1 MIKKYLYESLRLWVV
16 IGSFVFTYN
25 EAWGFE
31 IDGISYSVSGCTA
44 QITACYSSKKE
55 IVLPDS
61 VDYKGKKYPVTKM
74 TIRAFAQ
81 KANLEKIKL
90 PKSII
95 SIGDQCFYYC
105 TSLKSVTLSDS
116 LATIGQSAFSGC
128 SVLDSLTLPN
138 SLTNIGHEAFSYCK
152 GLGAVILPDSITW
165 IGKYAFRGCTNLA
178 YIRLPKK
185 LRTIYEYAF
194 ADCSSL
200 KKLEIPNGVETIS
213 EGCLLGCINLEELV
227 IPFVGSSKN
236 LKSPSRTSLFGI
248 LFGSTGRDSCTLTS
262 QYYGKGREMFYIPN
276 KLSKVIVTGNSNLYY
291 AFYGCSNIKEIVL
304 RDISYIGPESFYN
317 CSGLTSLAL
326 PESLTTIESGAFAK
340 CSNLKKLEIPYGVE
354 SIGERCLD
362 GCKSLEEL
370 VIPFVGTAKNPQ
382 GPSKN
387 TLLGTLFGTSQC
399 DGCIETEQRFRS
411 GSNSEDLV
419 RFYIPEKLSKVT
431 VTGNSNLYYTF
442 SNCGNIKEI
451 NIRNVSLIGE
461 RTFYG
466 CSGLTNLNLP
476 ETLTAIGDR
485 IFDGCSSL
493 TSVTFPESLNCF
505 GDNCFQG
512 WSGLT
517 SLTLPDSLTTIKSY
531 AFSGCSG
538 LTSLTLP
545 ESLTTIKSYAFSG
558 CSGLTS
564 LTLPESLTTIESHA
578 FNGCTG
584 LTSLTLPKSLIT
596 IKGAAFYGCSGLT
609 SVKLPENL
617 SEIGERAFYGCS
629 SLKKLEIPSAIES
642 IGNSCLDGCKS
653 LEELVIPFIG
663 TEKAPKG
670 PSMNTLLGTLFG
682 ERRYEGCIE
691 IQQYF
696 KAGGNPQPLT
706 FYIPEKLS
714 RVTVT
719 GNSDLYY
726 AFYNCCNIKEIN
738 LSNTCFIGEKTFY
751 GCSGLTNLTLPES
764 LTTIGA
770 SAFQGCSALKSIV
783 IPRNVSSIYRDA
795 FSNCTGL
802 KTVKL
807 KTSRFLN
814 NTYTLEKIFEN
825 CVQEYV
831 FDVESLTTNSV
842 YGISNLSRVT
852 VGQSCKTIEKNAFY
866 RATIDT
872 LWISKDIAYIGNQ
885 NVTVGH
891 FFYQGS
897 EAYWDR
903 VVNES
908 ELEPDEFGIPS
919 IFERDGVKYGIEPN
933 SNSASVI
940 KAPNTAKVYICSKL
954 ELSGEEFRIISI
966 ADNAFKDCTAI
977 DTIFY
982 EGNKVQWEKMI
993 VGKHNDILQEIP
1005 IVYNYKKT
1013 EEDAALGD
1021 CYVYLNSCTLK
1032 KEKDQELAISMK
1044 NTEAITALQFE
1055 LMLPDGFSV
1064 TQNTDGLYKADI
1076 STDRSSSTQH
1086 DIVEVKKMASNRY
1099 LILCSS
1105 TTNKTFVG
1113 NDGTVISLYIDVN
1126 ENVTDGDYSFVL
1138 KNITLACDNG
1148 DVFRTNEIN
1157 APVVIHSDIRGDV
1170 NNDQEVNIG
1179 DISCI
1184 ANIVLGDIADS
1195 YNLKA
1200 ADVNLDGDINVGD
1213 VAYTAEYIINGSFP
1227 NTTYKKNLYMLPN
1240 NMPML
1245 SVPDFEMQTGNDH
1258 GTTISLTSNGDITA
1272 FQFDME
1278 LPKGL
1283 RIKREFGKE
1292 CIVPGKHISDSHILE
1307 WAQQEN
1313 TDMRFMGYSLSNIAF
1328 NKGIENLISIELVAD
1343 KDIMSGVYPIVL
1355 KNIVLATKT
1364 QTVKLYDQIVYVSV
1378 NQTTSINNIIDK
1390 STTEDVFNIQGI
1402 KLQNRQR
1409 GINIINRKKVLIK

>member
-1 MIKKYLYESLRLWVV
+1 M
-16 IGSFVFTYN
+16 
-25 EAWGFE
+25 
-31 IDGISYSVSGCTA
+31 
-44 QITACYSSKKE
+44 
-55 IVLPDS
+55 
-61 VDYKGKKYPVTKM
+61 
-74 TIRAFAQ
+74 
-81 KANLEKIKL
+81 
-90 PKSII
+90 
-95 SIGDQCFYYC
+95 
-105 TSLKSVTLSDS
+105 
-116 LATIGQSAFSGC
+116 
-128 SVLDSLTLPN
+128 
-138 SLTNIGHEAFSYCK
+138 
-152 GLGAVILPDSITW
+152 
-165 IGKYAFRGCTNLA
+165 
-178 YIRLPKK
+178 
-185 LRTIYEYAF
+185 
-194 ADCSSL
+194 
-200 KKLEIPNGVETIS
+200 EIPNGVGTIS

-227 IPFVGSSKN
+227 VPFVGTSENFKG
-236 LKSPSRTSLFGI
+236 PSRTSLFGI
-248 LFGSTGRDSCTLTS
+248 LFGSTGRDSCTLTL
-262 QYYGKGREMFYIPN
+262 QCYGTGSCYEMFYIPN

-304 RDISYIGPESFYN
+304 RDVSYIGAKSFYN
-317 CSGLTSLAL
+317 CSGLTNLAL
-326 PESLTTIESGAFAK
+326 PESLTTIESYAFMG
-340 CSNLKKLEIPYGVE
+340 CSSLKKMEIPNGVE
-354 SIGERCLD
+354 SIGEGCLL
-362 GCKSLEEL
+362 GCINLEEL
-370 VIPFVGTAKNPQ
+370 VVPYVGTAKNPQ
-382 GPSKN
+382 SPSKN
-387 TLLGTLFGTSQC
+387 TLLGTLFGTNQC

-411 GSNSEDLV
+411 GSNSEALV

-451 NIRNVSLIGE
+451 NIRNVSFIGE

-476 ETLTAIGDR
+476 ETLTTIGDR

-493 TSVTFPESLNCF
+493 TSVTFPKSLNCF

-545 ESLTTIKSYAFSG
+545 ESLTTIESFAF
-558 CSGLTS
+558 CDC
-564 LTLPESLTTIESHA
+564 A
-578 FNGCTG
+578 G
-584 LTSLTLPKSLIT
+584 LTSLTLPKSLTT
-596 IKGAAFYGCSGLT
+596 IEGAAFYGCSSLT

-629 SLKKLEIPSAIES
+629 SLKKLEIPSGIES

-663 TEKAPKG
+663 TEKAPKS
-670 PSMNTLLGTLFG
+670 PSENTLLGTLFG
-682 ERRYEGCIE
+682 TRRYEGCIE
-691 IQQYF
+691 TQQYF
-696 KAGGNPQPLT
+696 KAGGNPQTLT

-719 GNSDLYY
+719 GKSDLYY
-726 AFYNCCNIKEIN
+726 AFYNCCNIKEII
-738 LSNTCFIGEKTFY
+738 LSNTNFIGEKTFY
-751 GCSGLTNLTLPES
+751 GCSGLNNLILPDSLITIGASAFAGCSALKSIVLPES

-770 SAFQGCSALKSIV
+770 KAFQYCSALKSIV
-783 IPRNVSSIYRDA
+783 IPKKVSSIYQYA

-814 NTYTLEKIFEN
+814 NACTLGGIFEN

-831 FDVESLTTNSV
+831 FDVDSLKTNAV

-852 VGQSCKTIEKNAFY
+852 VGQSCTTIEKNALY
-866 RATIDT
+866 HATIDT

-897 EAYWDR
+897 EADWNR
-903 VVNES
+903 VVNKS
-908 ELEPDEFGIPS
+908 KLEPDEYGIPR
-919 IFERDGVKYGIEPN
+919 ILERNGVQYGIE
-933 SNSASVI
+933 SNHNNASVI
-940 KAPNTAKVYICSKL
+940 KSPNTAKVYICSKI
-954 ELSGEEFRIISI
+954 ELAGEEFRIISI

-993 VGKHNDILQEIP
+993 VGKHNDILQDIP
-1005 IVYNYKKT
+1005 IVYNNKKT
-1013 EEDAALGD
+1013 EEDATLGD
-1021 CYVYLNSCTLK
+1021 SYLYLNSCTLK
-1032 KEKDQELAISMK
+1032 KEKGQELAISMK
-1044 NTEAITALQFE
+1044 NAKAITALQFE

-1064 TQNTDGLYKADI
+1064 TQNTDGLYKVDI
-1076 STDRSSSTQH
+1076 STDRSSSTKH
-1086 DIVEVKKMASNRY
+1086 DIVEVKKLAFDRY

-1105 TTNKTFVG
+1105 TTNKTFAG
-1113 NDGTVISLYIDVN
+1113 NDGTAISLYIDVS

-1148 DVFRTNEIN
+1148 DVFRTNEID
-1157 APVVIHSDIRGDV
+1157 ASVVVRSDIRGDV

-1213 VAYTAEYIINGSFP
+1213 VAYTAEYIIKGSFP
-1227 NTTYKKNLYMLPN
+1227 NTTYMRNLYMLPS

-1245 SVPDFEMQTGNDH
+1245 SFPNFEMQTNNDH
-1258 GTTISLTSNGDITA
+1258 RTTINLTSNGDITA

-1292 CIVPGKHISDSHILE
+1292 CIVQGKHISDSHILE
-1307 WAQQEN
+1307 WAQQES
-1313 TDMRFMGYSLSNIAF
+1313 TDMRVIGYSLSNVAF
-1328 NKGIENLISIELVAD
+1328 NKGTENLISIELIAD
-1343 KDIMSGVYPIVL
+1343 KDTMSGVYPIVL

-1364 QTVKLYDQIVYVSV
+1364 QTIKLYDQIVYVSV
-1378 NQTTSINNIIDK
+1378 NQTTSINNIVNK
-1390 STTEDVFNIQGI
+1390 STTEDVFTIQGI

-1409 GINIINRKKVLIK
+1409 GINIINHKKVLIK

>member
-1 MIKKYLYESLRLWVV
+1 MKDVIKKYLYESLRLWVV

-31 IDGISYSVSGCTA
+31 IDGISYSVSGRTA
-44 QITACYSSKKE
+44 IITGCDHSIKE

-61 VDYKGKKYPVTKM
+61 VDYNGKKYPVTEM
-74 TIRAFAQ
+74 AIRAFSQ
-81 KANLEKIKL
+81 RSNLEKIKL

-95 SIGDQCFYYC
+95 SIGDQCFSEC

-116 LATIGQSAFSGC
+116 LTTIGRSAFLNC
-128 SVLDSLTLPN
+128 SALDSLTLPN
-138 SLTNIGHEAFSYCK
+138 SLTRIGDEAFSGCK
-152 GLGAVILPDSITW
+152 GLRAVILPESITW
-165 IGKYAFRGCTNLA
+165 IGKYTFNQCTNLS
-178 YIRLPKK
+178 YIRLPKG

-200 KKLEIPNGVETIS
+200 RYLEIPNGVESIGKGCLLGCINLEELVVPYVGTEKNPQGPSRESLFGNLFGSGSTKRDSCTLTLQCYGTGSSSYEMFYIPNKLSKVVVTGNTNLYYAFYGCGNIKEIVLRDVSYIGAKSFYNCSGLTNLALPESLTTIES
-213 EGCLLGCINLEELV
+213 YAFMGCSSLKKIEIPNSVESIGEGCLLGCINLEELV
-227 IPFVGSSKN
+227 V
-236 LKSPSRTSLFGI
+236 
-248 LFGSTGRDSCTLTS
+248 
-262 QYYGKGREMFYIPN
+262 
-276 KLSKVIVTGNSNLYY
+276 
-291 AFYGCSNIKEIVL
+291 
-304 RDISYIGPESFYN
+304 
-317 CSGLTSLAL
+317 
-326 PESLTTIESGAFAK
+326 
-340 CSNLKKLEIPYGVE
+340 PY
-354 SIGERCLD
+354 
-362 GCKSLEEL
+362 
-370 VIPFVGTAKNPQ
+370 VGTEKNPQ

-387 TLLGTLFGTSQC
+387 TLLGTLFGTSRR
-399 DGCIETEQRFRS
+399 DGCIETEQRFKS
-411 GSNSEDLV
+411 GSNSETLV
-419 RFYIPEKLSKVT
+419 IFYIPKKLSKVT

-493 TSVTFPESLNCF
+493 TSVTFPESLKCF

-517 SLTLPDSLTTIKSY
+517 SLTLPDT
-531 AFSGCSG
+531 
-538 LTSLTLP
+538 
-545 ESLTTIKSYAFSG
+545 LTTIKSYAFSG

-564 LTLPESLTTIESHA
+564 LTLPESLTTIESFA
-578 FNGCTG
+578 FEGCTG
-584 LTSLTLPKSLIT
+584 LTSLTLPKSLTT
-596 IKGAAFYGCSGLT
+596 IKGAVFYGCSGLT

-629 SLKKLEIPSAIES
+629 SLKKLEIPSDIES
-642 IGNSCLDGCKS
+642 IGESCLGGCRS
-653 LEELVIPFIG
+653 LEELVVPFVG
-663 TEKAPKG
+663 TEKNPQG
-670 PSMNTLLGTLFG
+670 PSKNTLLGTLFG
-682 ERRYEGCIE
+682 TSKYEECVE
-691 IQQYF
+691 TQQYF
-696 KAGGNPQPLT
+696 NAGGNPQTLT

-714 RVTVT
+714 MVTVT

-726 AFYNCCNIKEIN
+726 AFYNCCNLKEIN

-770 SAFQGCSALKSIV
+770 GAFAGCSALKSIV
-783 IPRNVSSIYRDA
+783 IPQKVSSIYQYA

-807 KTSRFLN
+807 KTTRFLN
-814 NTYTLEKIFEN
+814 NACTLGKIFEN

-831 FDVESLTTNSV
+831 FDVDSLTTNAV
-842 YGISNLSRVT
+842 YNISNLSRVT
-852 VGQSCKTIEKNAFY
+852 IGQSCTTIENNALY

-872 LWISKDIAYIGNQ
+872 LWISKDIAYVGNQ
-885 NVTVGH
+885 NVTVRH
-891 FFYQGS
+891 FYYQGS
-897 EAYWDR
+897 EADWNR
-903 VVNES
+903 VVNKS
-908 ELEPDEFGIPS
+908 ELEPDEFGIPR
-919 IFERDGVKYGIEPN
+919 IFERDRVKYGIE
-933 SNSASVI
+933 SNKNNASVI
-940 KAPNTAKVYICSKL
+940 KSPNTAKVYICSKI
-954 ELSGEEFRIISI
+954 ELVGEEFRVISI

-1005 IVYNYKKT
+1005 IVYNYKKN
-1013 EEDAALGD
+1013 EENATLGD

-1157 APVVIHSDIRGDV
+1157 APVVVHSDIRGDV

-1184 ANIVLGDIADS
+1184 ANIVLGNITDS

-1227 NTTYKKNLYMLPN
+1227 NTTYMRNLYMLPS

-1245 SVPDFEMQTGNDH
+1245 SVPDFEMQTGSDH
-1258 GTTISLTSNGDITA
+1258 ETMINLTSNGDITA
-1272 FQFDME
+1272 FQFDIE

-1292 CIVPGKHISDSHILE
+1292 CIVHGRNISDSHILE

-1313 TDMRFMGYSLSNIAF
+1313 TDMRVMGYSLSNMAF
-1328 NKGIENLISIELVAD
+1328 NKGTENLISIELVTD

-1364 QTVKLYDQIVYVSV
+1364 QTIKLYDQIVYVSV
-1378 NQTTSINNIIDK
+1378 NQTTSINNIINK
-1390 STTEDVFNIQGI
+1390 SITEDVFNIQGI
-1402 KLQNRQR
+1402 KLKNRQR

>member
-1 MIKKYLYESLRLWVV
+1 M
-16 IGSFVFTYN
+16 
-25 EAWGFE
+25 
-31 IDGISYSVSGCTA
+31 
-44 QITACYSSKKE
+44 
-55 IVLPDS
+55 
-61 VDYKGKKYPVTKM
+61 
-74 TIRAFAQ
+74 
-81 KANLEKIKL
+81 
-90 PKSII
+90 
-95 SIGDQCFYYC
+95 
-105 TSLKSVTLSDS
+105 
-116 LATIGQSAFSGC
+116 
-128 SVLDSLTLPN
+128 
-138 SLTNIGHEAFSYCK
+138 
-152 GLGAVILPDSITW
+152 
-165 IGKYAFRGCTNLA
+165 
-178 YIRLPKK
+178 
-185 LRTIYEYAF
+185 
-194 ADCSSL
+194 
-200 KKLEIPNGVETIS
+200 EIPNGVGTIS

-227 IPFVGSSKN
+227 VPFVGTSENFKG
-236 LKSPSRTSLFGI
+236 PSRTSLFGI
-248 LFGSTGRDSCTLTS
+248 LFGSTGRDSCTLTL
-262 QYYGKGREMFYIPN
+262 QCYGTGSCYEMFYIPN

-304 RDISYIGPESFYN
+304 RDVSYIGAKSFYN
-317 CSGLTSLAL
+317 CSGLTNLAL
-326 PESLTTIESGAFAK
+326 PESLTTIESYAFMG
-340 CSNLKKLEIPYGVE
+340 CSSLKKMEIPNGVE
-354 SIGERCLD
+354 SIGEGCLL
-362 GCKSLEEL
+362 GCINLEEL
-370 VIPFVGTAKNPQ
+370 VVPYVGTAKNPQ
-382 GPSKN
+382 SPSKN
-387 TLLGTLFGTSQC
+387 TLLGTLFGTNQC

-411 GSNSEDLV
+411 GSNSEALV

-451 NIRNVSLIGE
+451 NIRNVSFIGE

-476 ETLTAIGDR
+476 ETLTTIGDR

-493 TSVTFPESLNCF
+493 TSVTFPKSLNCF

-545 ESLTTIKSYAFSG
+545 ESLTTIESFAF
-558 CSGLTS
+558 CDC
-564 LTLPESLTTIESHA
+564 A
-578 FNGCTG
+578 G
-584 LTSLTLPKSLIT
+584 LTSLTLPKSLTT
-596 IKGAAFYGCSGLT
+596 IEGAAFYGCSSLT

-629 SLKKLEIPSAIES
+629 SLKKLEIPSGIES

-663 TEKAPKG
+663 TEKAPKS
-670 PSMNTLLGTLFG
+670 PSENTLLGTLFG
-682 ERRYEGCIE
+682 TRRYEGCIE
-691 IQQYF
+691 TQQYF
-696 KAGGNPQPLT
+696 KAGGNPQTLT

-719 GNSDLYY
+719 GKSDLYY
-726 AFYNCCNIKEIN
+726 AFYNCCNIKEII
-738 LSNTCFIGEKTFY
+738 LSNTNFIGEKTFY
-751 GCSGLTNLTLPES
+751 GCSGLNNLILPDSLITIGASAFAGCSALKSIVLPES

-770 SAFQGCSALKSIV
+770 KAFQYCSALKSIV
-783 IPRNVSSIYRDA
+783 IPKKVSSIYQYA

-814 NTYTLEKIFEN
+814 NACTLGGIFEN

-831 FDVESLTTNSV
+831 FDVDSLKTNAV

-852 VGQSCKTIEKNAFY
+852 VGQSCTTIEKNALY
-866 RATIDT
+866 HATIDT

-897 EAYWDR
+897 EADWNR
-903 VVNES
+903 VVNKS
-908 ELEPDEFGIPS
+908 KLEPDEYGIPR
-919 IFERDGVKYGIEPN
+919 ILERNGVQYGIE
-933 SNSASVI
+933 SNHNNASVI
-940 KAPNTAKVYICSKL
+940 KSPNTAKVYICSKI
-954 ELSGEEFRIISI
+954 ELAGEEFRIISI

-993 VGKHNDILQEIP
+993 VGKHNDILQDIP
-1005 IVYNYKKT
+1005 IVYNNKKT
-1013 EEDAALGD
+1013 EEDATLGD
-1021 CYVYLNSCTLK
+1021 SYLYLNSCTLK
-1032 KEKDQELAISMK
+1032 KEKGQELAISMK
-1044 NTEAITALQFE
+1044 NAKAITALQFE

-1064 TQNTDGLYKADI
+1064 TQNTDGLYKVDI

-1086 DIVEVKKMASNRY
+1086 DIVEVKKLAFDRY

-1105 TTNKTFVG
+1105 TTNKTFAG
-1113 NDGTVISLYIDVN
+1113 NDGTAISLYIDVS

-1157 APVVIHSDIRGDV
+1157 ATVVVRSDIRGDV

-1245 SVPDFEMQTGNDH
+1245 SVPDFEMQTGNDY

-1343 KDIMSGVYPIVL
+1343 NDIMSGVYPIVL

>member
-1 MIKKYLYESLRLWVV
+1 MKDVIKKYLYESLRLWVV

-25 EAWGFE
+25 EAWGVK

-44 QITACYSSKKE
+44 KITACYSSKKE

-61 VDYKGKKYPVTKM
+61 VDYNGKKYPVTE
-74 TIRAFAQ
+74 IAIQAFAQ
-81 KANLEKIKL
+81 LSNLEKIKL

-95 SIGDQCFYYC
+95 SIGDKCFYYC

-138 SLTNIGHEAFSYCK
+138 SLTNIGHEAFSGCK
-152 GLGAVILPDSITW
+152 GLGAIILPDSITW

-178 YIRLPKK
+178 YIRLPKN

-227 IPFVGSSKN
+227 IPFVGTSKN
-236 LKSPSRTSLFGI
+236 LKSPSRSSLFGI

-262 QYYGKGREMFYIPN
+262 QYYGKDSEIFYIPN

-304 RDISYIGPESFYN
+304 RDISYIGPKSFYN

-326 PESLTTIESGAFAK
+326 PESLTTIESGAFFA
-340 CSNLKKLEIPYGVE
+340 
-354 SIGERCLD
+354 
-362 GCKSLEEL
+362 
-370 VIPFVGTAKNPQ
+370 
-382 GPSKN
+382 
-387 TLLGTLFGTSQC
+387 
-399 DGCIETEQRFRS
+399 
-411 GSNSEDLV
+411 
-419 RFYIPEKLSKVT
+419 
-431 VTGNSNLYYTF
+431 
-442 SNCGNIKEI
+442 
-451 NIRNVSLIGE
+451 
-461 RTFYG
+461 
-466 CSGLTNLNLP
+466 
-476 ETLTAIGDR
+476 
-485 IFDGCSSL
+485 CSS
-493 TSVTFPESLNCF
+493 
-505 GDNCFQG
+505 
-512 WSGLT
+512 
-517 SLTLPDSLTTIKSY
+517 
-531 AFSGCSG
+531 
-538 LTSLTLP
+538 
-545 ESLTTIKSYAFSG
+545 
-558 CSGLTS
+558 
-564 LTLPESLTTIESHA
+564 
-578 FNGCTG
+578 
-584 LTSLTLPKSLIT
+584 
-596 IKGAAFYGCSGLT
+596 LT

-629 SLKKLEIPSAIES
+629 SLKKLEIPSGIES

-663 TEKAPKG
+663 TEKAPKS
-670 PSMNTLLGTLFG
+670 PSKNTLLGTLFG
-682 ERRYEGCIE
+682 TRRYEGCIE
-691 IQQYF
+691 TQQYF
-696 KAGGNPQPLT
+696 KAGGNPQTLT

-719 GNSDLYY
+719 GNSNLYY
-726 AFYNCCNIKEIN
+726 AFYNCCNIKEII
-738 LSNTCFIGEKTFY
+738 LSNTNFIGAKTFY
-751 GCSGLTNLTLPES
+751 GCSGLNNLILPDSLTTIGDSAFAGCSALKSIVLPES
-764 LTTIGA
+764 LTTIG
-770 SAFQGCSALKSIV
+770 SKAFQYCSALKSIV
-783 IPRNVSSIYRDA
+783 IPKKVSSIYQYA

-814 NTYTLEKIFEN
+814 NARTLGGIFEN

-831 FDVESLTTNSV
+831 FDVDSLTTNAV

-852 VGQSCKTIEKNAFY
+852 VGQSCTTIEKNALY

-897 EAYWDR
+897 EADWNR
-903 VVNES
+903 VVNKS
-908 ELEPDEFGIPS
+908 ELEPDEYGIPR
-919 IFERDGVKYGIEPN
+919 ILERNGVKYGIE
-933 SNSASVI
+933 SNHNNASVI
-940 KAPNTAKVYICSKL
+940 KSPNTAKVYICSKI
-954 ELSGEEFRIISI
+954 ELAGEEFRIISI

-993 VGKHNDILQEIP
+993 VGKHNDILQDIP
-1005 IVYNYKKT
+1005 IVYNNKKT
-1013 EEDAALGD
+1013 EEDATLGD
-1021 CYVYLNSCTLK
+1021 CYLYLNSCTLK
-1032 KEKDQELAISMK
+1032 KEKGQELAISMK
-1044 NTEAITALQFE
+1044 NTKAITALQFE

-1064 TQNTDGLYKADI
+1064 TQNTDGLYKVDI

-1086 DIVEVKKMASNRY
+1086 DIVEVKKLAFDRY

-1105 TTNKTFVG
+1105 TTNKTFAG
-1113 NDGTVISLYIDVN
+1113 NDGTAISLYIDVS

-1148 DVFRTNEIN
+1148 DVFRTNEID
-1157 APVVIHSDIRGDV
+1157 ASVVVRSDIRGDV

-1227 NTTYKKNLYMLPN
+1227 NTTYMRNLYMLPS

-1245 SVPDFEMQTGNDH
+1245 SFPNFEMQTDNDH
-1258 GTTISLTSNGDITA
+1258 RTTINLTSNGDITA

-1292 CIVPGKHISDSHILE
+1292 CIVQGKHISDSHILE
-1307 WAQQEN
+1307 WAQQES
-1313 TDMRFMGYSLSNIAF
+1313 TDMRVIGYSLSNVAF
-1328 NKGIENLISIELVAD
+1328 NKGTENLISIELVAD
-1343 KDIMSGVYPIVL
+1343 KDTMSGVYPIVL

-1364 QTVKLYDQIVYVSV
+1364 QTIKLYDQIVYVSV
-1378 NQTTSINNIIDK
+1378 NQTTSINNIVNK
-1390 STTEDVFNIQGI
+1390 STTEDVFTIQGI

-1409 GINIINRKKVLIK
+1409 GINIINHKKVLIK

>member
-1 MIKKYLYESLRLWVV
+1 MKDVIKKYLYESLRLWVV

-25 EAWGFE
+25 EAWGVK

-44 QITACYSSKKE
+44 KITACYSSKKE

-61 VDYKGKKYPVTKM
+61 VDYNGKKYPVTE
-74 TIRAFAQ
+74 IAIQAFAQ
-81 KANLEKIKL
+81 LSNLEKIKL

-95 SIGDQCFYYC
+95 SIGDKCFYYC

-138 SLTNIGHEAFSYCK
+138 SLTNIGHEAFSGCK
-152 GLGAVILPDSITW
+152 GLGAIILPDSITW

-178 YIRLPKK
+178 YIRLPKN

-227 IPFVGSSKN
+227 IPFVGTSKN
-236 LKSPSRTSLFGI
+236 LKSPSRSSLFGI

-262 QYYGKGREMFYIPN
+262 QYYGKDSEIFYIPN

-304 RDISYIGPESFYN
+304 RDISYIGPKSFYN

-326 PESLTTIESGAFAK
+326 PESLITIESGAFMG
-340 CSNLKKLEIPYGVE
+340 CSSLKKMEIPNGVE
-354 SIGERCLD
+354 SIGEECLF
-362 GCKSLEEL
+362 GCINLEEL
-370 VIPFVGTAKNPQ
+370 VVPYVGTEKNPQ

-387 TLLGTLFGTSQC
+387 TQLGTLFGTSRN
-399 DGCIETEQRFRS
+399 GC
-411 GSNSEDLV
+411 
-419 RFYIPEKLSKVT
+419 IPEKLSKVT
-431 VTGNSNLYYTF
+431 VTGNSDLYYAF
-442 SNCGNIKEI
+442 YNCCNIKEI
-451 NIRNVSLIGE
+451 NLSNTCFIGE

-493 TSVTFPESLNCF
+493 TSVTFPKSLNCF

-512 WSGLT
+512 WSGLA

-545 ESLTTIKSYAFSG
+545 ESLTTIESFAFMD
-558 CSGLTS
+558 
-564 LTLPESLTTIESHA
+564 
-578 FNGCTG
+578 CTG
-584 LTSLTLPKSLIT
+584 LTSLTLPKSLTT
-596 IKGAAFYGCSGLT
+596 IEGAAFYGCSSLT

-629 SLKKLEIPSAIES
+629 SLKKLEIPSGIES

-663 TEKAPKG
+663 TEKAPKS
-670 PSMNTLLGTLFG
+670 PSKNTLLGTLFG
-682 ERRYEGCIE
+682 TRRYEGCIE
-691 IQQYF
+691 TQQYF
-696 KAGGNPQPLT
+696 KAGGNPQTLT

-719 GNSDLYY
+719 GNSNLYY
-726 AFYNCCNIKEIN
+726 AFYNCCNIKEII
-738 LSNTCFIGEKTFY
+738 LSNTNFIGAKTFY
-751 GCSGLTNLTLPES
+751 GCSGLNNLILPDSLTTIGDSAFAGCSALKSIVLPES
-764 LTTIGA
+764 LTTIG
-770 SAFQGCSALKSIV
+770 SKAFQYCSALKSIV
-783 IPRNVSSIYRDA
+783 IPKKVSSIYQYA

-814 NTYTLEKIFEN
+814 NARTLGGIFEN

-831 FDVESLTTNSV
+831 FDVDSLTTNAV

-852 VGQSCKTIEKNAFY
+852 VGQSCTTIEKNALY

-897 EAYWDR
+897 EADWNR
-903 VVNES
+903 VVNKS
-908 ELEPDEFGIPS
+908 ELEPDEYGIPR
-919 IFERDGVKYGIEPN
+919 ILERNGVKYGIE
-933 SNSASVI
+933 SNHNNASVI
-940 KAPNTAKVYICSKL
+940 KSPNTAKVYICSKI
-954 ELSGEEFRIISI
+954 ELAGEEFRIISI

-993 VGKHNDILQEIP
+993 VGKHNDILQDIP
-1005 IVYNYKKT
+1005 IVYNNKKT
-1013 EEDAALGD
+1013 EEDATLGD
-1021 CYVYLNSCTLK
+1021 CYLYLNSCTLK
-1032 KEKDQELAISMK
+1032 KEKGQELAISMK
-1044 NTEAITALQFE
+1044 NTKAITALQFE

-1064 TQNTDGLYKADI
+1064 TQNTDGLYKVDI

-1086 DIVEVKKMASNRY
+1086 DIVEVKKLAFDRY

-1105 TTNKTFVG
+1105 TTNKTFAG
-1113 NDGTVISLYIDVN
+1113 NDGTAISLYIDVS

-1148 DVFRTNEIN
+1148 DVFRTNEID
-1157 APVVIHSDIRGDV
+1157 ASVVVRSDIRGDV

-1227 NTTYKKNLYMLPN
+1227 NTTYMRNLYMLPS

-1245 SVPDFEMQTGNDH
+1245 SFPNFEMQTDNDH
-1258 GTTISLTSNGDITA
+1258 RTTINLTSNGDITA

-1292 CIVPGKHISDSHILE
+1292 CIVQGQHISDSHILE
-1307 WAQQEN
+1307 WAQQES
-1313 TDMRFMGYSLSNIAF
+1313 TDMRVIGYSLSNVAF
-1328 NKGIENLISIELVAD
+1328 NKGTENLISIELVAD
-1343 KDIMSGVYPIVL
+1343 KDTMSGVYPIVL

-1364 QTVKLYDQIVYVSV
+1364 QTIKLYDQIVYVSV
-1378 NQTTSINNIIDK
+1378 NQTTSINNIVNK
-1390 STTEDVFNIQGI
+1390 STTEDVFTIQGI

-1409 GINIINRKKVLIK
+1409 GINIINHKKVLIK

>member
-1 MIKKYLYESLRLWVV
+1 M
-16 IGSFVFTYN
+16 
-25 EAWGFE
+25 
-31 IDGISYSVSGCTA
+31 
-44 QITACYSSKKE
+44 
-55 IVLPDS
+55 
-61 VDYKGKKYPVTKM
+61 
-74 TIRAFAQ
+74 
-81 KANLEKIKL
+81 
-90 PKSII
+90 
-95 SIGDQCFYYC
+95 
-105 TSLKSVTLSDS
+105 
-116 LATIGQSAFSGC
+116 
-128 SVLDSLTLPN
+128 
-138 SLTNIGHEAFSYCK
+138 
-152 GLGAVILPDSITW
+152 
-165 IGKYAFRGCTNLA
+165 
-178 YIRLPKK
+178 
-185 LRTIYEYAF
+185 
-194 ADCSSL
+194 
-200 KKLEIPNGVETIS
+200 
-213 EGCLLGCINLEELV
+213 
-227 IPFVGSSKN
+227 
-236 LKSPSRTSLFGI
+236 
-248 LFGSTGRDSCTLTS
+248 
-262 QYYGKGREMFYIPN
+262 
-276 KLSKVIVTGNSNLYY
+276 TGNSNLYY

-304 RDISYIGPESFYN
+304 RDVSYIGAKSFYN
-317 CSGLTSLAL
+317 CSGLTNLAL
-326 PESLTTIESGAFAK
+326 PESLTTIESYAFMG
-340 CSNLKKLEIPYGVE
+340 CSSLKKMEIPNGVE
-354 SIGERCLD
+354 SIGEGCLL
-362 GCKSLEEL
+362 GCINLEEL
-370 VIPFVGTAKNPQ
+370 VVPYVGTAKNPQ
-382 GPSKN
+382 SPSKN
-387 TLLGTLFGTSQC
+387 TLLGTLFGTNQC

-411 GSNSEDLV
+411 GSNSEALV

-451 NIRNVSLIGE
+451 NIRNVSFIGE

-476 ETLTAIGDR
+476 ETLTTIGDR

-493 TSVTFPESLNCF
+493 TSVTFPKSLNCF

-545 ESLTTIKSYAFSG
+545 ESLTTIESFAF
-558 CSGLTS
+558 CDC
-564 LTLPESLTTIESHA
+564 A
-578 FNGCTG
+578 G
-584 LTSLTLPKSLIT
+584 LTSLTLPKSLTT
-596 IKGAAFYGCSGLT
+596 IEGAAFYGCSSLT

-629 SLKKLEIPSAIES
+629 SLKKLEIPSGIES

-663 TEKAPKG
+663 TEKAPKS
-670 PSMNTLLGTLFG
+670 PSENTLLGTLFG
-682 ERRYEGCIE
+682 TRRYEGCIE
-691 IQQYF
+691 TQQYF
-696 KAGGNPQPLT
+696 KAGGNPQTLT

-719 GNSDLYY
+719 GKSDLYY
-726 AFYNCCNIKEIN
+726 AFYNCCNIKEII
-738 LSNTCFIGEKTFY
+738 LSNTNFIGEKTFY
-751 GCSGLTNLTLPES
+751 GCSGLNNLILPDSLITIGASAFAGCSALKSIVLPES

-770 SAFQGCSALKSIV
+770 KAFQYCSALKSIV
-783 IPRNVSSIYRDA
+783 IPKKVSSIYQYA

-814 NTYTLEKIFEN
+814 NACTLGGIFEN

-831 FDVESLTTNSV
+831 FDVDSLKTNAV

-852 VGQSCKTIEKNAFY
+852 VGQSCTTIEKNALY
-866 RATIDT
+866 HATIDT

-897 EAYWDR
+897 EADWNR
-903 VVNES
+903 VVNKS
-908 ELEPDEFGIPS
+908 KLEPDEYGIPR
-919 IFERDGVKYGIEPN
+919 ILERNGVQYGIE
-933 SNSASVI
+933 SNHNNASVI
-940 KAPNTAKVYICSKL
+940 KSPNTAKVYICSKI
-954 ELSGEEFRIISI
+954 ELAGEEFRIISI

-993 VGKHNDILQEIP
+993 VGKHNDILQDIP
-1005 IVYNYKKT
+1005 IVYNNKKT
-1013 EEDAALGD
+1013 EEDATLGD
-1021 CYVYLNSCTLK
+1021 SYLYLNSCTLK
-1032 KEKDQELAISMK
+1032 KEKGQELAISMK
-1044 NTEAITALQFE
+1044 NAKAITVLQFE

-1064 TQNTDGLYKADI
+1064 TQNTDGLYKVDI

-1086 DIVEVKKMASNRY
+1086 DIVEVKKLAFDRY

-1105 TTNKTFVG
+1105 TTNKTFAG
-1113 NDGTVISLYIDVN
+1113 NDGTAISLYIDVS

-1148 DVFRTNEIN
+1148 DVFRTNEID
-1157 APVVIHSDIRGDV
+1157 ASVVVRSDIRGDV

-1213 VAYTAEYIINGSFP
+1213 VAYTAEYIIKGSFP
-1227 NTTYKKNLYMLPN
+1227 NTTYMRNLYMLPS

-1245 SVPDFEMQTGNDH
+1245 SFPNFEMQTNNDH
-1258 GTTISLTSNGDITA
+1258 RTTINLTSNGDITA

-1292 CIVPGKHISDSHILE
+1292 CIVQGKHISDSHILE
-1307 WAQQEN
+1307 WAQQES
-1313 TDMRFMGYSLSNIAF
+1313 TDMRVIGYSLSNVAF
-1328 NKGIENLISIELVAD
+1328 NKGTENLISIELIAD
-1343 KDIMSGVYPIVL
+1343 KDTMSGVYPIVL

-1364 QTVKLYDQIVYVSV
+1364 QTIKLYDQIVYVSV
-1378 NQTTSINNIIDK
+1378 NQTTSINNIVNK
-1390 STTEDVFNIQGI
+1390 STTEDVFTIQGI

-1409 GINIINRKKVLIK
+1409 GINIINHKKVLIK

>member
-1 MIKKYLYESLRLWVV
+1 MIKKYLYASLRLWVV

-31 IDGISYSVSGCTA
+31 IDGISYSVSDCTA

-61 VDYKGKKYPVTKM
+61 VDYKGKKYPVTEM

-81 KANLEKIKL
+81 HSNLEKIKL

-105 TSLKSVTLSDS
+105 TSLKSVIFSDS

-128 SVLDSLTLPN
+128 SVLDSLNLPN
-138 SLTNIGHEAFSYCK
+138 SLTNIGHEAFSGCK

-200 KKLEIPNGVETIS
+200 KKLEIPNGVWTIS

-227 IPFVGSSKN
+227 IPFVGTSENFKG
-236 LKSPSRTSLFGI
+236 PSRKSLFGI

-262 QYYGKGREMFYIPN
+262 QYYGEGGSYEMFYIPN
-276 KLSKVIVTGNSNLYY
+276 KLSKVVVTGNSNLYY
-291 AFYGCSNIKEIVL
+291 AFYGCRNIKEIVL
-304 RDISYIGPESFYN
+304 RDVSHIGSKSFYN

-326 PESLTTIESGAFAK
+326 PESLTTIESGAFMG
-340 CSNLKKLEIPYGVE
+340 CSSLKKMEIPNGVE
-354 SIGERCLD
+354 SIGEECLL
-362 GCKSLEEL
+362 GCINLEEL
-370 VIPFVGTAKNPQ
+370 VVPYVGTEKNPQ

-387 TLLGTLFGTSQC
+387 TQLGTLFGTSRN
-399 DGCIETEQRFRS
+399 GC
-411 GSNSEDLV
+411 
-419 RFYIPEKLSKVT
+419 IPEKLSKVT
-431 VTGNSNLYYTF
+431 VTGNSDLYYAF
-442 SNCGNIKEI
+442 YNCCNIKEI
-451 NIRNVSLIGE
+451 NLSNTCFIGE
-461 RTFYG
+461 RAFYG

-493 TSVTFPESLNCF
+493 TSVTFPESLNSF

-545 ESLTTIKSYAFSG
+545 ESLTTIESFAFMD
-558 CSGLTS
+558 
-564 LTLPESLTTIESHA
+564 
-578 FNGCTG
+578 CTG
-584 LTSLTLPKSLIT
+584 LTSLTLPKFLTT
-596 IKGAAFYGCSGLT
+596 IEGAAFYGCSSLT

-629 SLKKLEIPSAIES
+629 SLKKLEIPSGIES

-670 PSMNTLLGTLFG
+670 PSKNTLLGTLFG
-682 ERRYEGCIE
+682 TRRYEGCIE
-691 IQQYF
+691 TQQFF
-696 KAGGNPQPLT
+696 KAGGNPQTLT

-738 LSNTCFIGEKTFY
+738 LSNTCFIGKKTFY

-770 SAFQGCSALKSIV
+770 GAFSLCSALKSVILPESLTTIGDSAFAGCSALKSIV
-783 IPRNVSSIYRDA
+783 IPRKVSSIYQYA

-807 KTSRFLN
+807 KTSKFLN
-814 NTYTLEKIFEN
+814 NACTLGGIFEN

-831 FDVESLTTNSV
+831 FDVDSLTTNAV
-842 YGISNLSRVT
+842 YSISNLNRVT
-852 VGQSCKTIEKNAFY
+852 VGQSCTTLEKNSLY

-872 LWISKDIAYIGNQ
+872 LWISKDIAYVGNQ
-885 NVTVGH
+885 NVTVRH

-897 EAYWDR
+897 EADWNR

-1148 DVFRTNEIN
+1148 DIFRTNEIN

-1227 NTTYKKNLYMLPN
+1227 NTTYMRNLYMLPN

>member
-1 MIKKYLYESLRLWVV
+1 M
-16 IGSFVFTYN
+16 
-25 EAWGFE
+25 
-31 IDGISYSVSGCTA
+31 
-44 QITACYSSKKE
+44 
-55 IVLPDS
+55 
-61 VDYKGKKYPVTKM
+61 
-74 TIRAFAQ
+74 
-81 KANLEKIKL
+81 
-90 PKSII
+90 
-95 SIGDQCFYYC
+95 
-105 TSLKSVTLSDS
+105 
-116 LATIGQSAFSGC
+116 
-128 SVLDSLTLPN
+128 
-138 SLTNIGHEAFSYCK
+138 
-152 GLGAVILPDSITW
+152 
-165 IGKYAFRGCTNLA
+165 
-178 YIRLPKK
+178 
-185 LRTIYEYAF
+185 
-194 ADCSSL
+194 
-200 KKLEIPNGVETIS
+200 EIPNGVGTIS

-227 IPFVGSSKN
+227 VPFVGTSENFKG
-236 LKSPSRTSLFGI
+236 PSRTSLFGI
-248 LFGSTGRDSCTLTS
+248 LFGSTGRDSCTLTL
-262 QYYGKGREMFYIPN
+262 QCYGTGSCYEMFYIPN

-304 RDISYIGPESFYN
+304 RDVSYIGAKSFYN
-317 CSGLTSLAL
+317 CSGLTNLAL
-326 PESLTTIESGAFAK
+326 PESLTTIESYAFMG
-340 CSNLKKLEIPYGVE
+340 CSSLKKMEIPNGVE
-354 SIGERCLD
+354 SIGEGCLL
-362 GCKSLEEL
+362 GCINLEEL
-370 VIPFVGTAKNPQ
+370 VVPYVGTAKNPQ
-382 GPSKN
+382 SPSKN
-387 TLLGTLFGTSQC
+387 TLLGTLFGTNQC

-411 GSNSEDLV
+411 GSNSEALV

-451 NIRNVSLIGE
+451 NIRNVSFIGE

-476 ETLTAIGDR
+476 ETLTTIGDR

-493 TSVTFPESLNCF
+493 TSVTFPKSLNCF

-545 ESLTTIKSYAFSG
+545 ESLTTIESFAF
-558 CSGLTS
+558 CDC
-564 LTLPESLTTIESHA
+564 A
-578 FNGCTG
+578 G
-584 LTSLTLPKSLIT
+584 LTSLTLPKSLTT
-596 IKGAAFYGCSGLT
+596 IEGAAFYGCSSLT

-629 SLKKLEIPSAIES
+629 SLKKLEIPSGIES

-663 TEKAPKG
+663 TEKAPKS
-670 PSMNTLLGTLFG
+670 PSENTLLGTLFG
-682 ERRYEGCIE
+682 TRRYEGCIE
-691 IQQYF
+691 TQQYF
-696 KAGGNPQPLT
+696 KAGGNPQTLT

-719 GNSDLYY
+719 GKSDLYY
-726 AFYNCCNIKEIN
+726 AFYNCCNIKEII
-738 LSNTCFIGEKTFY
+738 LSNTNFIGEKTFY
-751 GCSGLTNLTLPES
+751 GCSGLNNLILPDSLITIGASAFAGCSALKSIVLPES

-770 SAFQGCSALKSIV
+770 KAFQYCSALKSIV
-783 IPRNVSSIYRDA
+783 IPKKVSSIYQYA

-814 NTYTLEKIFEN
+814 NACTLGGIFEN

-831 FDVESLTTNSV
+831 FDVDSLKTNAV

-852 VGQSCKTIEKNAFY
+852 VGQSCTTIEKNALY
-866 RATIDT
+866 HATIDT

-897 EAYWDR
+897 EADWNR
-903 VVNES
+903 VVNKS
-908 ELEPDEFGIPS
+908 KLEPDEYGIPR
-919 IFERDGVKYGIEPN
+919 ILERNGVQYGIE
-933 SNSASVI
+933 SNHNNASVI
-940 KAPNTAKVYICSKL
+940 KSPNTAKVYICSKI
-954 ELSGEEFRIISI
+954 ELAGEEFRIISI

-993 VGKHNDILQEIP
+993 VGKHNDILQDIP
-1005 IVYNYKKT
+1005 IVYNNKKT
-1013 EEDAALGD
+1013 EEDATLGD
-1021 CYVYLNSCTLK
+1021 SYLYLNSCTLK
-1032 KEKDQELAISMK
+1032 KEKGQELAISMK
-1044 NTEAITALQFE
+1044 NAKAITALQFE

-1064 TQNTDGLYKADI
+1064 TQNTDGLYKVDI

-1086 DIVEVKKMASNRY
+1086 DIVEVKKLAFDRY

-1105 TTNKTFVG
+1105 TTNKTFAG
-1113 NDGTVISLYIDVN
+1113 NDGTAISLYIDVS

-1148 DVFRTNEIN
+1148 DVFRTNEID
-1157 APVVIHSDIRGDV
+1157 ASVVVRSDIRGDV

-1245 SVPDFEMQTGNDH
+1245 SVPDFEMQTGNDY

-1292 CIVPGKHISDSHILE
+1292 CIVQGKHISDSHILE
-1307 WAQQEN
+1307 WAQQES
-1313 TDMRFMGYSLSNIAF
+1313 TDMRVIGYSLSNVAF
-1328 NKGIENLISIELVAD
+1328 NKGTENLISIELIAD
-1343 KDIMSGVYPIVL
+1343 KDTMSGVYPIVL

-1364 QTVKLYDQIVYVSV
+1364 QTIKLYDQIVYVSV
-1378 NQTTSINNIIDK
+1378 NQTTSINNIVNK
-1390 STTEDVFNIQGI
+1390 STTEDVFTIQGI

-1409 GINIINRKKVLIK
+1409 GINIINHKKVLIK

>member
-1 MIKKYLYESLRLWVV
+1 M
-16 IGSFVFTYN
+16 
-25 EAWGFE
+25 
-31 IDGISYSVSGCTA
+31 
-44 QITACYSSKKE
+44 
-55 IVLPDS
+55 
-61 VDYKGKKYPVTKM
+61 
-74 TIRAFAQ
+74 
-81 KANLEKIKL
+81 
-90 PKSII
+90 
-95 SIGDQCFYYC
+95 
-105 TSLKSVTLSDS
+105 KSV
-116 LATIGQSAFSGC
+116 I
-128 SVLDSLTLPN
+128 
-138 SLTNIGHEAFSYCK
+138 
-152 GLGAVILPDSITW
+152 
-165 IGKYAFRGCTNLA
+165 
-178 YIRLPKK
+178 
-185 LRTIYEYAF
+185 
-194 ADCSSL
+194 
-200 KKLEIPNGVETIS
+200 
-213 EGCLLGCINLEELV
+213 
-227 IPFVGSSKN
+227 
-236 LKSPSRTSLFGI
+236 
-248 LFGSTGRDSCTLTS
+248 
-262 QYYGKGREMFYIPN
+262 
-276 KLSKVIVTGNSNLYY
+276 
-291 AFYGCSNIKEIVL
+291 
-304 RDISYIGPESFYN
+304 
-317 CSGLTSLAL
+317 
-326 PESLTTIESGAFAK
+326 
-340 CSNLKKLEIPYGVE
+340 
-354 SIGERCLD
+354 
-362 GCKSLEEL
+362 
-370 VIPFVGTAKNPQ
+370 
-382 GPSKN
+382 
-387 TLLGTLFGTSQC
+387 
-399 DGCIETEQRFRS
+399 
-411 GSNSEDLV
+411 
-419 RFYIPEKLSKVT
+419 
-431 VTGNSNLYYTF
+431 
-442 SNCGNIKEI
+442 
-451 NIRNVSLIGE
+451 
-461 RTFYG
+461 
-466 CSGLTNLNLP
+466 
-476 ETLTAIGDR
+476 
-485 IFDGCSSL
+485 
-493 TSVTFPESLNCF
+493 
-505 GDNCFQG
+505 
-512 WSGLT
+512 
-517 SLTLPDSLTTIKSY
+517 
-531 AFSGCSG
+531 
-538 LTSLTLP
+538 
-545 ESLTTIKSYAFSG
+545 
-558 CSGLTS
+558 
-564 LTLPESLTTIESHA
+564 
-578 FNGCTG
+578 
-584 LTSLTLPKSLIT
+584 
-596 IKGAAFYGCSGLT
+596 
-609 SVKLPENL
+609 
-617 SEIGERAFYGCS
+617 
-629 SLKKLEIPSAIES
+629 
-642 IGNSCLDGCKS
+642 
-653 LEELVIPFIG
+653 
-663 TEKAPKG
+663 
-670 PSMNTLLGTLFG
+670 
-682 ERRYEGCIE
+682 
-691 IQQYF
+691 
-696 KAGGNPQPLT
+696 
-706 FYIPEKLS
+706 
-714 RVTVT
+714 
-719 GNSDLYY
+719 
-726 AFYNCCNIKEIN
+726 
-738 LSNTCFIGEKTFY
+738 
-751 GCSGLTNLTLPES
+751 LPES
-764 LTTIGA
+764 LTTIGD
-770 SAFQGCSALKSIV
+770 SAFAGCSALKSIV
-783 IPRNVSSIYRDA
+783 IPRKVSSIYQYA

-807 KTSRFLN
+807 KTSKFLN
-814 NTYTLEKIFEN
+814 NACTLGGIFEN

-831 FDVESLTTNSV
+831 FDVDSLTTNAV
-842 YGISNLSRVT
+842 YSISNLNRVT
-852 VGQSCKTIEKNAFY
+852 VGQSCTTLEKNSLY

-872 LWISKDIAYIGNQ
+872 LWISKDIAYVGNQ
-885 NVTVGH
+885 NVTVRH

-897 EAYWDR
+897 EADWNR

-1148 DVFRTNEIN
+1148 DIFRTNEIN

-1227 NTTYKKNLYMLPN
+1227 NTTYMRNLYMLPN